1 MNDTNTPTDLPN
13 PTTVGVGC
21 NALFGLSDAAKQAVG
36 WLYSEQARNLSGMEA
51 RAAILEG
58 FGVAVDR
65 ELRSIFSKIDEE
77 GPLRFL
83 IYDGLEPCS
92 HNFDAITCPNNQ
104 GQPRPTNSGN
114 LST

>member
-36 WLYSEQARNLSGMEA
+36 WLYSEQARNLSVMEA

-65 ELRSIFSKIDEE
+65 ELRSIFSKMDEE
-77 GPLRFL
+77 GPLR
-83 IYDGLEPCS
+83 DGLELCS
-92 HNFDAITCPNNQ
+92 HNFAAITWPNVEMRDA
-104 GQPRPTNSGN
+104 PAAPSCKH
-114 LST
+114 SDK

>member
-1 MNDTNTPTDLPN
+1 MNDMNTPTDLQN

-21 NALFGLSDAAKQAVG
+21 NALLGLSDAAKQAVG

-65 ELRSIFSKIDEE
+65 ELRSIFSKMDEE
-77 GPLRFL
+77 GPL
-83 IYDGLEPCS
+83 LEPCS
-92 HNFDAITCPNNQ
+92 HNLDAITWPNNRSSAT
-104 GQPRPTNSGN
+104 PEKNV
-114 LST
+114 

>member
-1 MNDTNTPTDLPN
+1 METSPADFALEQEPVPASVTSK
-13 PTTVGVGC
+13 GVGC

-65 ELRSIFSKIDEE
+65 ELRSIFSKMDEE
-77 GPLRFL
+77 
-83 IYDGLEPCS
+83 
-92 HNFDAITCPNNQ
+92 
-104 GQPRPTNSGN
+104 
-114 LST
+114 

>member
-1 MNDTNTPTDLPN
+1 MNDTNTPTDSQK

-65 ELRSIFSKIDEE
+65 ELRSILSKMDED
-77 GPLRFL
+77 GPLRCL
-83 IYDGLEPCS
+83 ICDGLEPCS
-92 HNFDAITCPNNQ
+92 HNFDAITWPNVPDEPQ
-104 GQPRPTNSGN
+104 ARSKPK
-114 LST
+114 L

>member
-1 MNDTNTPTDLPN
+1 MNDMNTPTDLQN

-21 NALFGLSDAAKQAVG
+21 NALLGLSDAAKQAVG

-65 ELRSIFSKIDEE
+65 ELRSIFSKMDEE
-77 GPLRFL
+77 GPPPRTVLAQLRR
-83 IYDGLEPCS
+83 D
-92 HNFDAITCPNNQ
+92 H
-104 GQPRPTNSGN
+104 
-114 LST
+114 LS

>member
-1 MNDTNTPTDLPN
+1 MNDTNTPTDSQK

-77 GPLRFL
+77 GPLRFH

-92 HNFDAITCPNNQ
+92 HNFDAITWPNIQ
-104 GQPRPTNSGN
+104 GLPRAGNESQPK
-114 LST
+114 